1 MRLRQWLPAITAP
14 YIRKTPLHVPATGA
28 SIRQGLSNMFDARTI
43 PERVACSPLSETT
56 WLPHGQQSPTHPSGA
71 GVNRPVGDNS
81 MGAAVNVH
89 TGSRRA
95 ACGTMSVR
103 AVRRLTGPAR
113 TAAPPRRVRDAGP
126 NPRSILWP
134 SRCVC

>member
-56 WLPHGQQSPTHPSGA
+56 CLPNRPQCSKRSPGA
-71 GVNRPVGDNS
+71 VVNRS
-81 MGAAVNVH
+81 MRYN
-89 TGSRRA
+89 R
-95 ACGTMSVR
+95 
-103 AVRRLTGPAR
+103 
-113 TAAPPRRVRDAGP
+113 
-126 NPRSILWP
+126 
-134 SRCVC
+134 